1 MTFPNGFIW
10 GAATSADQ
18 IEGAAGDDG
27 RGPSIWDEFCRRPGA
42 VRQGASGDIACD
54 HYHLFGQDVSLM
66 KALGLQAYRF
76 SISWPR
82 VLPCGTGAVNEAGL
96 DFYDR
101 LTDGLLAS
109 GIIPY
114 VTLYH
119 WDYPLALHRFGGW
132 LHPESSDWF
141 ARYAEVI
148 ADRLSDR
155 VRHWITFNE
164 PQIFVGFGYQDGSH
178 APGERLELS
187 KVLTI
192 GHNALLAHGKAVQ
205 AIRSRVKTK
214 PAIGYALSV
223 NPVAVP
229 ATQSQDDI
237 QAARQVFFSA
247 SRPLSINNSWWT
259 DPVVLGTYPEDGLAL
274 FEKDLPLIAADD
286 LTTICQPIDFLGL
299 NVYFGELYRADAGGA
314 PGKVPFAPDHERTS
328 FNWPVVPESLY
339 WASRFY
345 AERYRLPVIISEN
358 GMACTD
364 AVSTDGFVHDAQR
377 IDFLRRYLSQ
387 LKRAISEGIDV
398 SGYFVW
404 SLLDNFEWAE
414 GYSQRFGIVHVDYPT
429 QQRTIKD
436 SGLWY
441 KEVIASN
448 GAMLEQD
455 TMVEIASS
463 AAADSQ

>member
-10 GAATSADQ
+10 GAATSAYQ

-54 HYHLFGQDVSLM
+54 HYHRFRHDVALM
-66 KALGLQAYRF
+66 QGLGLQAYRF

-82 VLPCGTGAVNEAGL
+82 VLPCGMGAVNEAGL

-109 GIIPY
+109 GITPY

-164 PQIFVGFGYQDGSH
+164 PQIFVGFGYQDGTH
-178 APGERLELS
+178 APGQKLELS
-187 KVLTI
+187 KILTI
-192 GHNALLAHGKAVQ
+192 GHNVLLAHGKAVQ
-205 AIRSRVKTK
+205 VVRSRSRST

-223 NPVAVP
+223 SPVAVP
-229 ATQSQDDI
+229 ATESEDDI
-237 QAARQVFFSA
+237 QAARRAFFA
-247 SRPLSINNSWWT
+247 PSRPLSINNSWWT
-259 DPVVLGTYPEDGLAL
+259 DPVVLGHYPEDGLAL
-274 FEKDLPLIAADD
+274 FEKDLPSMGKDD
-286 LTTICQPIDFLGL
+286 LRTICQPLDFLGL
-299 NVYFGELYRADAGGA
+299 NVYFGETYRAGADGA
-314 PGKVPFAPDHERTS
+314 PEVVPFAPDHERTS
-328 FNWPVVPESLY
+328 FNWPVAPESLY
-339 WASRFY
+339 WASKFY
-345 AERYRLPVIISEN
+345 AERYNLPLIISEN
-358 GMACTD
+358 GMAAHDT
-364 AVSTDGFVHDAQR
+364 VSPDGAVHDPQR
-377 IDFLRRYLSQ
+377 IDFLKRYLREVQ
-387 LKRAISEGIDV
+387 RACAEGVDV
-398 SGYFVW
+398 CGYFVW

-414 GYSQRFGIVHVDYPT
+414 GYCQRFGIVHVDYPA

-441 KEVIASN
+441 KKVIATN
-448 GAMLEQD
+448 GAIL
-455 TMVEIASS
+455 
-463 AAADSQ
+463 